1 MVEVLVTEAT
11 TPDGSVL
18 QEIHELL
25 RAHELLA
32 HQHLMDRGDVDAQAL
47 GVRHRRSQVD
57 RVGPVMADTGLRL
70 DTQRTAL
77 STATFASM
85 GRPNGSS
92 VLLAKPVKSGGR
104 SRIGTASSGFGSGFL
119 CRCAARV
126 RCMPDSRQTGAKV
139 LYLRPDE
146 QSYTALQQARQRQHT
161 PAFWALY
168 AKRAG
173 IEGTMAQAV
182 RPCEMR
188 RARYLGSKKLR
199 LQAFVTATAITV
211 LRAVQ
216 WLKGARPAW
225 TPVSRFARLIA
236 AATLAVAA

>member
-1 MVEVLVTEAT
+1 
-11 TPDGSVL
+11 
-18 QEIHELL
+18 
-25 RAHELLA
+25 
-32 HQHLMDRGDVDAQAL
+32 
-47 GVRHRRSQVD
+47 
-57 RVGPVMADTGLRL
+57 
-70 DTQRTAL
+70 
-77 STATFASM
+77 
-85 GRPNGSS
+85 
-92 VLLAKPVKSGGR
+92 
-104 SRIGTASSGFGSGFL
+104 
-119 CRCAARV
+119 
-126 RCMPDSRQTGAKV
+126 MPDSRQTGAKV

-146 QSYTALQQARQRQHT
+146 QSYTALQQARQHT
-161 PAFWALY
+161 PALWALY

-199 LQAFVTATAITV
+199 LQAFVPATAITV

-225 TPVSRFARLIA
+225 TPVSRFASLIA